1 MGRTGKDEEVEEV
14 EDEVEDEVEVEAS
27 EMVAAL
33 IGASSLCLAASRL
46 IQAFR

>member
-14 EDEVEDEVEVEAS
+14 EDEVEAS

>member
-1 MGRTGKDEEVEEV
+1 MGRTGKDEEVE
-14 EDEVEDEVEVEAS
+14 EVEDEVEVEAS

>member
-14 EDEVEDEVEVEAS
+14 EEVEDEVEVEAS